1 MCGGFSIIRESS
13 RLRTDHAPDDRAH
26 PTVVQPGS
34 PGLNFGCM
42 KPCPRLVTL
51 GLAHVLVAMVA
62 CAQAQTP
69 PPPRKLVAIHAPQH
83 DPLFVDSDSVQ
94 RRGEQIAFKYLL
106 DVLAPDEASGV
117 PSVWKS
123 NEIEASID
131 CSKRTVT
138 VRRLVAYSGRRGSG
152 SPTAVHSV
160 TAAGAKPAAIAP
172 KSTFAYLEDH
182 LCTTR

>member
-1 MCGGFSIIRESS
+1 
-13 RLRTDHAPDDRAH
+13 
-26 PTVVQPGS
+26 
-34 PGLNFGCM
+34 M
-42 KPCPRLVTL
+42 KPSPRLL
-51 GLAHVLVAMVA
+51 VLVFAHALSASVA

-83 DPLFVDSDSVQ
+83 DPLFVDASSVQ
-94 RRGEQIAFKYLL
+94 RRGDQIVFKYLL

-152 SPTAVHSV
+152 NPTAVHSV
-160 TAAGAKPAAIAP
+160 MAAGAKPTAIEP

>member
-1 MCGGFSIIRESS
+1 
-13 RLRTDHAPDDRAH
+13 
-26 PTVVQPGS
+26 
-34 PGLNFGCM
+34 M
-42 KPCPRLVTL
+42 KICPRL
-51 GLAHVLVAMVA
+51 LALVFAPALSASVA
-62 CAQAQTP
+62 CAQVQTP
-69 PPPRKLVAIHAPQH
+69 PPPRKLVAVHAPQH
-83 DPLFVDSDSVQ
+83 DPLFVDASSIQ
-94 RRGEQIAFKYLL
+94 RRGEQIAFRYLL
-106 DVLAPDEASGV
+106 DVLAPDETSGV

-131 CSKRTVT
+131 CLQRTVT

-160 TAAGAKPAAIAP
+160 MAAGAKPAAIAP